1 MTNIAIIGGGN
12 GGSIIL
18 GAFNVIE
25 EFKVIGI
32 CDVNQDAP
40 GMRLAMQLG
49 VTTFQDLGEI
59 MQQPGLDLII
69 EATGSERVRD
79 QVAKLKPADALL
91 VDSQIAN
98 VMMTSMEGHEK
109 VLKSARSKKEAFRTS
124 ASFLTQTYGMDGVL
138 YFTTNTECY
147 DFVEK
152 HKISIDGIRKGE
164 PLVKGGNIA
173 RCITTRKEIS
183 EIVDAK
189 VYGMRLQLWVSP
201 IFEDDDV
208 NKQVVG
214 TYGVFKPKLHP
225 IAKAFDI
232 FAPIIIDSQPEGAWV
247 GITDLEKIR
256 YRMGS
261 DKFDLKDIQVGSPL
275 QDRDTG
281 SQSIR
286 AKKKVQNDITTKKH
300 GKIRMTGI
308 PLFDEE
314 TGDMVGSFGIA
325 VPRNLARDLQDMA
338 ARLNTSTGEMA
349 SVMQEIAASAGEI
362 NLTGGKLADHIKAVQ
377 ENAASINQILA
388 FTKSVAD
395 QTKMLG
401 LNAAIEAARAG
412 EHGRGFGVV
421 AEEIRKLSD
430 ESKQT
435 ADQIGKQIRE
445 IELKVREA
453 VLASETTLKQS
464 EEQAAATQQVTA
476 SVMEL
481 AQLADKLIELAR
493 TL

>member
-1 MTNIAIIGGGN
+1 MNIAIIGGGN
-12 GGSIIL
+12 GGTTIL
-18 GAFNVIE
+18 GAFNIIE

-32 CDVNQDAP
+32 CDVNHDAP
-40 GMRLAMQLG
+40 GMQLARQLG
-49 VTTFQDLGEI
+49 VPAFQDLGEI
-59 MQQPGLDLII
+59 MRQPGLDLII
-69 EATGSERVRD
+69 EATGSERVRE
-79 QVAKLKPADALL
+79 QVAKLKPEAALM

-98 VMMTSMEGHEK
+98 VMMTSMEGHQK
-109 VLKSARSKKEAFRTS
+109 VLNSARSKKEAFRTS
-124 ASFLTQTYGMDGVL
+124 APFLTQTYGMDGVL

-147 DFVEK
+147 DFVENNRL
-152 HKISIDGIRKGE
+152 SIAGIRLGE
-164 PLVKGGNIA
+164 PLVKGGIIA
-173 RCITTRKEIS
+173 RCISTRKEIS
-183 EIVDAK
+183 ETVDAS
-189 VYGMRLQLWVSP
+189 VYGTRLQLWVLP
-201 IFEDDDV
+201 IFEDDDK
-208 NKQVVG
+208 NKPVVG
-214 TYGVFKPKLHP
+214 TYGVYKPKLHP
-225 IAKAFDI
+225 VAKAFDI
-232 FAPIIIDSQPEGAWV
+232 FAPIIIESQPEGAWV
-247 GITDLEKIR
+247 GVTDLKTIR

-261 DKFDLKDIQVGSPL
+261 DKFDLKDVQVGSPL
-275 QDRDTG
+275 AERDTG
-281 SQSIR
+281 AQSIR

-300 GKIRMTGI
+300 GKIRMIGI

-314 TGDMVGSFGIA
+314 TGDLVGSFGIA
-325 VPRNLARDLQDMA
+325 VPRNLASDLQDMA

-362 NLTGGKLADHIKAVQ
+362 NLTGEKLADHIKAVQ
-377 ENAASINQILA
+377 ENAASINQILS
-388 FTKSVAD
+388 FTRNVAD

-453 VLASETTLKQS
+453 VVASETTLKQS

-476 SVMEL
+476 SVMDL
-481 AQLADKLIELAR
+481 AQLADKLIELAQ